1 MYKRILC
8 LAVLSTLLL
17 TACSARPSIT
27 ITVGSG
33 KVITENRDVRNF
45 SALSLTVVGD
55 LTITQ
60 GQTEALTIE
69 AEDNIVPHIK
79 AEVRNGT
86 LFISFDRQNWQDRF
100 QPTKPIKFNLALKD
114 LTTVESSGAENIK
127 SASIKTNRL
136 KLTLNGAGNV
146 KIERLEANE
155 MVTVING
162 ASNVD
167 LAGQVTRQEVT
178 LNGLGSYRAGDL
190 NSQMAKITVN
200 GAGGATLWVRESLDV
215 RIAGAGGVNYYG
227 KPTVTKDITGVGVF
241 RSLGDK

>member
-17 TACSARPSIT
+17 TACSGRPSIT
-27 ITVGSG
+27 ITIGSG
-33 KVITENRDVRNF
+33 KVITETRDVRNF

-86 LFISFDRQNWQDRF
+86 LFISFDRENWQDRF

-114 LTTVESSGAENIK
+114 LTAMESSGAENIK
-127 SASIKTNRL
+127 SASLKTNRL
-136 KLTLNGAGNV
+136 TMKLNGAGNV
-146 KIERLEANE
+146 KIARLEASE
-155 MVTVING
+155 IVTVING
-162 ASNVD
+162 AGNVD

-178 LNGLGSYRAGDL
+178 LNGVGSYRAGDL
-190 NSQMAKITVN
+190 NSQIAKIAVN
-200 GAGGATLWVRESLDV
+200 GVGGATLWAREGLDV
-215 RIAGAGGVNYYG
+215 RIAGVGGVSYYG
-227 KPTVTKDITGVGVF
+227 NPTVTKDVTGVGAF
-241 RSLGDK
+241 RSLGEK